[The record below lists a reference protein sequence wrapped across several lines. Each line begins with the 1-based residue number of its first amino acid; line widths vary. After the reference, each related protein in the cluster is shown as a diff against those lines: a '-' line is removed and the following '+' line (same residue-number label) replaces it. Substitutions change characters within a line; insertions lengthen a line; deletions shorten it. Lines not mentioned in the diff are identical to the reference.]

1 MVFLSF
7 LINMFTAEVHMES
20 LIALLAGK
28 RGFIKIKT
36 TSKRYRAV
44 TRQWSGGMERGDE
57 TDQYYSNPAEHH

>member
-1 MVFLSF
+1 MVFLSL
-7 LINMFTAEVHMES
+7 LINMFTAEVRMES

-44 TRQWSGGMERGDE
+44 TRQWSGGMELIS
-57 TDQYYSNPAEHH
+57 TTPILLSIITL